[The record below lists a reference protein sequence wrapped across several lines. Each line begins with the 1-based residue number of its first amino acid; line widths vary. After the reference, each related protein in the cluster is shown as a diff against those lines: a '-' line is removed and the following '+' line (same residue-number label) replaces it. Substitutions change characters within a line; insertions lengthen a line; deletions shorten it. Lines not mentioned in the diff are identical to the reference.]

1 MGKRGKKLSAR
12 AAALML
18 GVSFSFAG
26 ALTALAQPGGAVII
40 PVGQSSGGPGAVNS
54 PSTSQEGGTVIE
66 LPFKLVTPAHFR
78 GDYNVAWGSVQ
89 RADGTWADVSYD
101 YAIMNPYYRV
111 LREETDSTGVEWYV
125 CAAHATK
132 AGDYFTDDGSFYN
145 ELWLKKADCTETSSV
160 TVDTDNETRI
170 KIVETALSTLG
181 MPYQA
186 GTAGPDS
193 FDCSGYV
200 YYVMNTAG
208 VSVPRTSSD
217 AMLGLGRNV
226 SYEELKPG
234 DILGRPGHV
243 GVYIGDGKFV
253 HASETATG
261 VISDTIEMYSR
272 VHTFTNYVNVVGD

>member
-1 MGKRGKKLSAR
+1 MGKRGKRFAAS
-12 AAALML
+12 AAAMIL

-26 ALTALAQPGGAVII
+26 AQAAFAQPGGAVII
-40 PVGQSSGGPGAVNS
+40 SAGSGGPGAVGS
-54 PSTSQEGGTVIE
+54 PSASQEGGTVIE

-89 RADGTWADVSYD
+89 RADGSWADVSYD

-111 LREETDSTGVEWYV
+111 LREETDSTGTEWYV

-160 TVDTDNETRI
+160 SVDTENETRI

-208 VSVPRTSSD
+208 VSFPRASSD
-217 AMLGLGRNV
+217 AILSMDRNV
-226 SYEELKPG
+226 SFEELKPG

-243 GVYIGDGKFV
+243 GIYIGDGKFV

-272 VHTFTNYVNVVGD
+272 VHTFTNYINPVGD